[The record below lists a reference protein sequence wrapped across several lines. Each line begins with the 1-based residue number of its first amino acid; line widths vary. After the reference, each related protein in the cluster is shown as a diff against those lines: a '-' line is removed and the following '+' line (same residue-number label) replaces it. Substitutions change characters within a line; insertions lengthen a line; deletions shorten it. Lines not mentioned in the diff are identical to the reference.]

1 MENRATKLIGKYALL
16 LCVLSGIQ
24 ILTNHLVSQL
34 IKDSM
39 DTEFETYLLVANNLF
54 PFLLN
59 AITAV
64 FVYSDSRKENLEC
77 KYSILLTVFYRPI
90 GVVLFLLY
98 VIDKEIKR
106 KYSAKTH

>member
-1 MENRATKLIGKYALL
+1 MG
-16 LCVLSGIQ
+16 
-24 ILTNHLVSQL
+24 
-34 IKDSM
+34 
-39 DTEFETYLLVANNLF
+39 TEFETYLLVASNLF

-64 FVYSDSRKENLEC
+64 FVFSDSKKENLEC

-90 GVVLFLLY
+90 GIVLFLLY

-106 KYSAKTH
+106 KYITKTH

>member
-1 MENRATKLIGKYALL
+1 MENRAIKLIGKYALL

-24 ILTNHLVSQL
+24 ILINHLVSQL

-39 DTEFETYLLVANNLF
+39 GTEFETYLLVANNLF

-106 KYSAKTH
+106 KYSANTH

>member
-1 MENRATKLIGKYALL
+1 MENRAIKLIGKYALL
-16 LCVLSGIQ
+16 LCILSGIQ

-39 DTEFETYLLVANNLF
+39 GTEFETYLLVASNLF

-64 FVYSDSRKENLEC
+64 FVFSDSKKENLEC

-90 GVVLFLLY
+90 GIVLFLLY

-106 KYSAKTH
+106 KYITKTH